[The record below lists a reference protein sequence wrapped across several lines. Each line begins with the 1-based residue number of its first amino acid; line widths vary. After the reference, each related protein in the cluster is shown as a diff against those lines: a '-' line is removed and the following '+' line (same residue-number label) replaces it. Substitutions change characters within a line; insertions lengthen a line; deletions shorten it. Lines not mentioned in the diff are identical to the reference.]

1 MCSVTSVFSS
11 GKGFGL
17 GCRVDGKWKE
27 VSTREESV
35 CESDDCNRREKGG
48 GREASHGEM
57 RK

>member
-1 MCSVTSVFSS
+1 MEGSKYE
-11 GKGFGL
+11 GRIG
-17 GCRVDGKWKE
+17 
-27 VSTREESV
+27 V